1 MGDKCREIPRL
12 AGCAWND
19 AVSGFVAMCRL
30 ELRLVQ
36 GRDWERSQ
44 GIKSGSAKALSQEL

>member
-1 MGDKCREIPRL
+1 MRRDSAIRGLRR
-12 AGCAWND
+12 ND
-19 AVSGFVAMCRL
+19 AVSGFLAMCRRL

-44 GIKSGSAKALSQEL
+44 GIKSGSAKASSQEL